1 MRWSMGEFN
10 GGSFSSWP
18 NTLPASGAQT
28 GHDVIVPYKF
38 FGLTEA
44 ASWLAQFAGQGFED
58 IASLV
63 NLILLQEAML
73 AEEHAIIAGI
83 YNNIATPNAPTLAAR
98 TAATGETALSG
109 VTNGQNVYVKVVAKN
124 YYGQTAASAGGS
136 TVWATGDV
144 IDVAIAPSNG
154 ALQYDLYVTTGT
166 APGTYYLMA
175 SNVGGHK
182 YTLQGALPTGGTQ
195 PPTADS
201 GTGSQYDYDG
211 LVAVL
216 TGNTQ
221 SGTYPSDG
229 SFTGGYIN
237 QSAGSTI
244 TAALISDA
252 LAGLYDNTST
262 SNTSINGGFRA
273 DPQELVAEAL
283 DLSNFS
289 QNLLSLASGGQQA
302 YSLFITQDEI
312 DNVRAGAAVSQFVN
326 PFTRSVI
333 RIVVHPFLTQGTAFL
348 FSYQVPMSFS
358 NVGNAWE
365 IRNVQDYVSVA
376 WPVIDPTF
384 RYSIFLYGTLFSVA
398 PQLSG
403 IIQGI
408 QRTGSASG
416 GDWT

>member
-1 MRWSMGEFN
+1 
-10 GGSFSSWP
+10 
-18 NTLPASGAQT
+18 
-28 GHDVIVPYKF
+28 
-38 FGLTEA
+38 
-44 ASWLAQFAGQGFED
+44 
-58 IASLV
+58 
-63 NLILLQEAML
+63 ML
-73 AEEHAIIAGI
+73 AEEHQIIAGM
-83 YNNIATPNAPTLAAR
+83 YNNISTPAAPSLTAR
-98 TAATGETALSG
+98 TATSNETALTG
-109 VTNGQNVYVKVVAKN
+109 VTSDVYVKVVAKN
-124 YYGQTAASAGGS
+124 YYGETAASAAANVGVSAGQ
-136 TVWATGDV
+136 VV
-144 IDVAIAPSNG
+144 DVAISPSAG

-166 APGTYYLMA
+166 AAGTYYLMA
-175 SNVGGHK
+175 SNVGAYK

-195 PPTADS
+195 PPTTDS
-201 GTGSQYDYDG
+201 GTGSNYDYDG
-211 LVAVL
+211 LLAVL

-237 QSAGSTI
+237 QKAGDSI
-244 TAALISDA
+244 TAALLSDA
-252 LAGLYDNTST
+252 LAGLYDNSGTT
-262 SNTSINGGFRA
+262 NTSVNGGFRA

-302 YSLFITQDEI
+302 YNLFITQDEI

-326 PFTRSVI
+326 PFTRSVV
-333 RIVVHPFLTQGTAFL
+333 RIVVHPWLTQGTAFL

-408 QRTGSASG
+408 QRTGSTAN
-416 GDWT
+416 GDWS